1 MQTTSNHPRSSFA
14 GKAALFSGIPYQI
27 RTTHA
32 FDVDQ
37 HARNLTD
44 WKQSYDQITSGQFHG
59 VLSELLIPHMQVL
72 LEETNKAVRRSCCVR
87 PDAFWFG
94 LPANANKARINGRL
108 CNTSTIMVRP
118 GNLEFELVTPA
129 DYAIYGLVIQR
140 NALLRVADQIGCTVD
155 YTQLIKAE
163 VLHVTELS
171 KTIFQQTLAYML
183 SMRDARDEHNPVFSL
198 ALSQQAVAMA
208 LLSILDSGEVDSTI
222 SNSFIRRQRI
232 VAQAREYMLA
242 HREQAIIVPQL
253 CEHLHISP
261 RSLQYCFEDILG
273 ISPIQ
278 YLRIIRFNGARRH
291 LRENISDRH
300 TVQDIAADWGFWH
313 LSQFSCDYRKLF
325 GESPSESLRKRM
337 TEYGAV
343 M

>member
-1 MQTTSNHPRSSFA
+1 MQATSENPRRNFVGHA
-14 GKAALFSGIPYQI
+14 TPPSGIPYHI
-27 RTTHA
+27 HTVHA
-32 FDVDQ
+32 FDVDE

-44 WKQSYDQITSGQFHG
+44 WTQSYDQITSGQFHG
-59 VLSELLIPHMQVL
+59 ILSERLLPQMQVF
-72 LEETNKAVRRSCCVR
+72 LEETNQAVRRSCCVR

-108 CNTSTIMVRP
+108 CDAGTIMVRP

-140 NALLRVADQIGCTVD
+140 NTLLHVADQIGCRVD

-163 VLHVTELS
+163 ILHVTELS
-171 KTIFQQTLAYML
+171 KTVFQQTLAYML
-183 SMRDARDEHNPVFSL
+183 SMHDARAEHNPVFDL

-208 LLSILDSGEVDSTI
+208 LLSILDSGEIDSTI
-222 SNSFIRRQRI
+222 SNCFVRRQRI

-253 CEHLHISP
+253 CKHLHVSP

-300 TVQDIAADWGFWH
+300 TVQDVAADWGFWH
-313 LSQFSCDYRKLF
+313 LSQFSYDYRKLF
-325 GESPSESLRKRM
+325 GESPSESLRKRL
-337 TEYGAV
+337 T
-343 M
+343 